1 MQALELVIAELAQPA
16 TLAASLRESARRAS
30 HGARPANQWEENL
43 RCGTTSLMDLKYG
56 ARVLMRSRGFAMAAV
71 LTLAIGIGATTAIFS
86 VVNAVL
92 LRPVPFTDIDRLA
105 MVWET
110 DRNTG
115 TNREPASLPD
125 VIDMRERSRQV
136 ASFAAFAA
144 AERTITPI
152 EGDPTRVPVLF
163 ATHEFLPL
171 LGIRPV
177 TGSHVHAAPKTCRA
191 DRTSRSSAIGC
202 GSASSSAL
210 RTSLV
215 ERSG

>member
-1 MQALELVIAELAQPA
+1 MNTPDWRALVRSSLDRITGDPAHDEEIVEEVAQDLAQRFDDYVSRGMPAQQALELATAELAHP
-16 TLAASLRESARRAS
+16 TGLAQSLRESAGRRPMAPVPPIVGGKPS
-30 HGARPANQWEENL
+30 MWKDFA
-43 RCGTTSLMDLKYG
+43 MDLKYG
-56 ARVLMRSRGFAMAAV
+56 ARVLLRSRGFAMAAV

-92 LRPVPFTDIDRLA
+92 LQPVPFTDIDRLA

-144 AERTITPI
+144 AERTITPA
-152 EGDPTRVPVLF
+152 EGEPTRVPILF
-163 ATHEFLPL
+163 GTHE
-171 LGIRPV
+171 
-177 TGSHVHAAPKTCRA
+177 
-191 DRTSRSSAIGC
+191 
-202 GSASSSAL
+202 
-210 RTSLV
+210 
-215 ERSG
+215 